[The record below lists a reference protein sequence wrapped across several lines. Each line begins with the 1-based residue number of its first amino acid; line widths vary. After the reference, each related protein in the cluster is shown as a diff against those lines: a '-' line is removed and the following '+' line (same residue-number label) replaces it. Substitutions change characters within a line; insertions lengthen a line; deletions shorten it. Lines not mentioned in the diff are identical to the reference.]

1 MAGCRISN
9 KTDLASLSKISKEK
23 QTEKK
28 HSHLNNHNPRNHKTD
43 SDEWRVEG
51 QLWTSNLH
59 DSLCLVENKNSFP
72 VLAFFPAPDWEE

>member
-28 HSHLNNHNPRNHKTD
+28 HSHLNNHISRDHKTD

-59 DSLCLVENKNSFP
+59 HSLCLVENKNSFL
-72 VLAFFPAPDWEE
+72 VLAFFPAPDCEE